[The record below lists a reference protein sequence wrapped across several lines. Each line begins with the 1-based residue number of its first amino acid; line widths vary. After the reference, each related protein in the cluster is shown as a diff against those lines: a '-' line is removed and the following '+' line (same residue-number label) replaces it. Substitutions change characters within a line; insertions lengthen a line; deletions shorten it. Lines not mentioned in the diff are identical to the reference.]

1 MTPGCRMKIPHGVMQ
16 TEKKKKRQ
24 KIGVTQFKG
33 KRILCVLRAV
43 VVGAEDM
50 GVVDLADFIKSFQ
63 TLSLYPEIK
72 RGTWNI

>member
-1 MTPGCRMKIPHGVMQ
+1 MQ
-16 TEKKKKRQ
+16 TKKKKKKRQ

-50 GVVDLADFIKSFQ
+50 GVVDLADFIS
-63 TLSLYPEIK
+63 LSRDKERNLEYL
-72 RGTWNI
+72 RN